1 MKRRPRHSTLS
12 PSSALYAGRLLLI
25 TCLCVYGVYLAAQSL
40 LWLRFLRPDQLFL
53 ILLLFVL
60 GIQKG
65 RRMRLFLVD
74 WLPFIV
80 FVTLY
85 DMMRSFAPRL
95 YSRVHVIE
103 PHQWE
108 LAIFGWMAN
117 GDIPAFSLQAW
128 RAAHAD
134 DTLKIA
140 VDVVLSMAYA
150 SFFVAPVILMGIL
163 WWKLKDRRT
172 FWRFSCTLLLLNYMA
187 LVTFVLYPAAPPW
200 YYQEFGTTQPAETV
214 YYGQAAAGGLLHL
227 DALFNM
233 GLFATVWGS
242 FNPNYFAA
250 VPSLHGAW
258 PVAVAIFALMA
269 FGRKAW
275 PIVFYPALVIVG
287 GVYFNHH
294 YLIDYV
300 IAWAYLLLAFMV
312 IERAVMPRLD
322 RAMDYNLLRANE
334 SPSGSTSTTAG
345 RRRLAKGIQGR
356 PSRQYL
362 RTTPFVAKVL
372 RTIRSTWD
380 GLSTGP
386 IGEKKAIKYF
396 VSFIFIVISLSL
408 VILRHSL
415 SVGLGE
421 AEIVYNRGVYL
432 QLQEQQEEAI
442 SQFDEAIQLDP
453 RHVGA
458 YNNRGIAYQNLGQ
471 YDQAIQ
477 DYDEAIR
484 LNPQNTMTYNNRG
497 SVYHTL
503 GQHRRAIQDYD
514 EAIRLSPQLAAA
526 YNNRGGAYA
535 RLGQAANAKADQE
548 KACQLDKQYC

>member
-1 MKRRPRHSTLS
+1 MGMKRPLRHGTLS
-12 PSSALYAGRLLLI
+12 ISSALYAGRLLLI

-40 LWLRFLRPDQLFL
+40 LWLRFLRLVQIFL

-60 GIQKG
+60 GVQKG
-65 RRMRLFLVD
+65 RRIRLFLVD

-80 FVTLY
+80 CVTLY

-108 LAIFGWMAN
+108 LTTFGWMTN
-117 GDIPAFSLQAW
+117 GEIPAFLFQAW

-140 VDVVLSMAYA
+140 VDVGLSITYA

-163 WWKLKDRRT
+163 WWKLKDRRL

-187 LVTFVLYPAAPPW
+187 LATFVLYPAAPPW
-200 YYQEFGTTQPAETV
+200 YYQEFGTTQPSETV

-227 DALFNM
+227 DALLNM
-233 GLFATVWGS
+233 GLFATIWGS

-258 PVAVAIFALMA
+258 PVAVAMFTLIA
-269 FGRKAW
+269 FGKKAW
-275 PIVFYPALVIVG
+275 PVVLYPALVIVG
-287 GVYFNHH
+287 GAYFNHH

-300 IAWAYLLLAFMV
+300 IAWAYLLLAFVV
-312 IERAVMPRLD
+312 IERVVMPRLD
-322 RAMDYNLLRANE
+322 RVMDYNLLRVNE
-334 SPSGSTSTTAG
+334 GPSAGTSTDA
-345 RRRLAKGIQGR
+345 RRRRPAKRIQGR
-356 PSRQYL
+356 PSSRYVH
-362 RTTPFVAKVL
+362 TTTFLAKVS

-380 GLSTGP
+380 GVNTGP
-386 IGEKKAIKYF
+386 AGEKKVIKYF
-396 VSFIFIVISLSL
+396 AIFIVISLSL
-408 VILRHSL
+408 IILRHSI
-415 SVGLGE
+415 SGGLGA
-421 AEIVYNRGVYL
+421 AETVYNQGVYL
-432 QLQEQQEEAI
+432 QQQGQQEEAI
-442 SQFDEAIQLDP
+442 AKFDEAILLDP
-453 RHVGA
+453 QHVGA

-471 YDQAIQ
+471 YDRAIQ

-503 GQHRRAIQDYD
+503 GQHQRAIQDYD
-514 EAIRLSPQLAAA
+514 EAIRISPQLAGV
-526 YNNRGGAYA
+526 YSNRGGAYA
-535 RLGQAANAKADQE
+535 RLGQAANAEADQE
-548 KACQLDKQYC
+548 KACRLDQQYC

>member
-1 MKRRPRHSTLS
+1 
-12 PSSALYAGRLLLI
+12 
-25 TCLCVYGVYLAAQSL
+25 
-40 LWLRFLRPDQLFL
+40 
-53 ILLLFVL
+53 
-60 GIQKG
+60 
-65 RRMRLFLVD
+65 
-74 WLPFIV
+74 
-80 FVTLY
+80 
-85 DMMRSFAPRL
+85 
-95 YSRVHVIE
+95 
-103 PHQWE
+103 
-108 LAIFGWMAN
+108 
-117 GDIPAFSLQAW
+117 
-128 RAAHAD
+128 
-134 DTLKIA
+134 
-140 VDVVLSMAYA
+140 
-150 SFFVAPVILMGIL
+150 MG
-163 WWKLKDRRT
+163 
-172 FWRFSCTLLLLNYMA
+172 
-187 LVTFVLYPAAPPW
+187 
-200 YYQEFGTTQPAETV
+200 
-214 YYGQAAAGGLLHL
+214 GG
-227 DALFNM
+227 
-233 GLFATVWGS
+233 
-242 FNPNYFAA
+242 
-250 VPSLHGAW
+250 
-258 PVAVAIFALMA
+258 
-269 FGRKAW
+269 
-275 PIVFYPALVIVG
+275 
-287 GVYFNHH
+287 YFNHH

-322 RAMDYNLLRANE
+322 RAMDYNLLPANE
-334 SPSGSTSTTAG
+334 SPSGSTSTNA
-345 RRRLAKGIQGR
+345 RRRRPAKRIRGR

-372 RTIRSTWD
+372 RTIGSTCD

-396 VSFIFIVISLSL
+396 VIFIFISLSL

-453 RHVGA
+453 RHVAA

-471 YDQAIQ
+471 YDRAIR

-503 GQHRRAIQDYD
+503 GQHRRAVQDYD